1 MKSLKTM
8 AIAGLIAWY
17 VASSAQAY
25 DMEINITAE
34 VALEGC
40 LINNGADEQVNFGA
54 FASDMLVPG
63 APAPGIVL
71 MQPVVLPLEC
81 AGSSNVQVNASFQAT
96 PAAGNGDTIA
106 TSSTEL
112 GIAIAATPTAL
123 SSSDSWIKPNSGV
136 LPVQLDA
143 SGNGT
148 IHFYT
153 TPIAFVSPLQPGP
166 FTAQAVVNIAYP

>member
-1 MKSLKTM
+1 MKLPDTNFLIGLGLCCVATGSQAWNYYFSASMT
-8 AIAGLIAWY
+8 IA
-17 VASSAQAY
+17 
-25 DMEINITAE
+25 TPT
-34 VALEGC
+34 C
-40 LINNGADEQVNFGA
+40 TINNGVDEQVNFGA